1 MIFVCDN
8 THPGDFS
15 VAQLIEFDT
24 PNGTIRI
31 AARTP
36 EDSISPVG
44 VVEDA
49 VAKAR
54 EGLEKS
60 MATVTWLCD
69 AAYGALV
76 LTKNKPASAE
86 VEFGLQITAKGTI
99 YVVETQADASI
110 TIKATYNF

>member
-1 MIFVCDN
+1 M
-8 THPGDFS
+8 
-15 VAQLIEFDT
+15 AQLVEFAI
-24 PNGTIRI
+24 PGGTLKI

-49 VAKAR
+49 IAKAQ

-60 MATVTWLCD
+60 MATVTYLCD
-69 AAYGALV
+69 AAYAALASA
-76 LTKNKPASAE
+76 KNKPDSAE

-99 YVVETQADASI
+99 YVVETQAEASI
-110 TIKATYNF
+110 TIKATYKF